1 MVGSEQHPM
10 HGAGCRLLQWRPN
23 VDADLDA
30 GQVRNLLQ
38 PGVDCR
44 DHVGLDMDYGG
55 DDGDGDDGGG
65 DGGGGD
71 DGDGGDYD
79 GDGGD
84 DIVHQGL
91 VPANL
96 TTSGSWV
103 QPGEMLG
110 IELAAG
116 QEGRSSCFDFC
127 ICVIV

>member
-1 MVGSEQHPM
+1 MIGFEQHPM
-10 HGAGCRLLQWRPN
+10 MILML
-23 VDADLDA
+23 
-30 GQVRNLLQ
+30 VRNLPQ
-38 PGVDCR
+38 PDVDC
-44 DHVGLDMDYGG
+44 G
-55 DDGDGDDGGG
+55 DDVDLDGDDGGG
-65 DGGGGD
+65 GGDGCDGGGGDGGGNDHSGDDDDDGGDDGGGGD
-71 DGDGGDYD
+71 DDDGG
-79 GDGGD
+79 GDVGGD